1 MICVACATSFTLSG
15 VAIACQPLLTIP
27 AGKYL
32 CGYHCGS
39 YETIGETASRMRR
52 AVPEGRFAD
61 ELINFNVI
69 DQFVEKDRDKYITN
83 VQIMTMEPDANS

>member
-1 MICVACATSFTLSG
+1 
-15 VAIACQPLLTIP
+15 
-27 AGKYL
+27 
-32 CGYHCGS
+32 
-39 YETIGETASRMRR
+39 MRR